1 MAITVPDAVAS
12 VIFSHLGGPATRRFD
27 GRQAVPCRS
36 VGIVDEDV
44 ARVRAET
51 DFVAVASEKMGLRK
65 VGQRWTG
72 LCPFHPEKSPSF
84 SLNAEQGF
92 YYCFGCGA
100 KGDVI
105 TFVREIDQ
113 LDFVEAVES
122 LATRAGIT
130 LHYSDAIG
138 GREHQQKTRI
148 YEALD
153 QAIEWYHQRLL
164 TSPDAAAA
172 RGYLRSQR
180 GYDKEVVVQYRLGW
194 APEGYDHLVK
204 ALNLSSQVLRDAG
217 LAIVNRAGGLTD
229 AFRGRLLF
237 PIFDAAGKPVGL
249 GGRVLPGSE
258 VPNKYKNTEET
269 AVYKKSRV
277 LYGLN
282 WAKKAVVDA
291 GEVVVC
297 EGYTDVIGFHRAGVP
312 QAVATCGTA
321 LAEGHVRLLTNFAH
335 RVVLAYDADNAG
347 LAAAEK
353 FYEWEQRFE
362 VDVAVA
368 ALPKGLD
375 PADLSRRDPEA
386 LRAAVSGAKPFLAFR
401 LERELER
408 SDLRSIEGRA
418 RTAARAMEVVAE
430 HPSELVRDQYLMV
443 VADRCRVDPEQ
454 LRSGAWKGWG
464 KSAGGAAGGG
474 GSGPGRSAGGGGGP
488 GGGRGV
494 SAGRVPAAAQVA
506 RAELEALRLLAHR
519 PEAIADRLEPVFFEG
534 DLAAR
539 AYLARAG
546 ASSLHQAIEGADP
559 DVADLLQ
566 RLAVEDSDDD
576 VDEVVIRLIER
587 AGKRALKELRR
598 EARNSSQP
606 QDYAAVIAWLKL
618 ALEDVRSGQS
628 GQDEESP
635 LVGWL
640 VSRSEVSDE

>member
-1 MAITVPDAVAS
+1 
-12 VIFSHLGGPATRRFD
+12 
-27 GRQAVPCRS
+27 
-36 VGIVDEDV
+36 VDEDV

-72 LCPFHPEKSPSF
+72 LCPFHPEKTPSF
-84 SLNAEQGF
+84 SLNAERGY

-105 TFVREIDQ
+105 HFVREMDQ

-122 LATRAGIT
+122 LAARAGIT
-130 LHYSDAIG
+130 LHYSEAG
-138 GREHQQKTRI
+138 AGREHQQKGQI
-148 YEALD
+148 YEALER
-153 QAIEWYHQRLL
+153 AVEWYHQRLL
-164 TSPDAAAA
+164 KAPDAAAA
-172 RGYLRSQR
+172 RRYLRSER

-194 APEGYDHLVK
+194 APEGFDHLVK
-204 ALNLSSQVLRDAG
+204 ALGVGSQVLRESG
-217 LAIVNRAGGLTD
+217 LATVNRAGGLYD
-229 AFRGRLLF
+229 AFRARLLF

-347 LAAAEK
+347 LAAAER
-353 FYEWEQRFE
+353 FYAWEQKFE

-386 LRAAVSGAKPFLAFR
+386 LRAAVSEARPFLAFR

-408 SDLRSIEGRA
+408 ADLRSIEGRA

-430 HPSELVRDQYLMV
+430 HPSEIVRDQYLMV
-443 VADRCRVDPEQ
+443 VADRCRVDPQQ
-454 LRSGAWKGWG
+454 LRTGAWKTWG
-464 KSAGGAAGGG
+464 KGVGGAAVSGAGGAGRAGSGSAGGA
-474 GSGPGRSAGGGGGP
+474 GSGANAGRAPVAGRSALAAA
-488 GGGRGV
+488 GRGV
-494 SAGRVPAAAQVA
+494 ASGP
-506 RAELEALRLLAHR
+506 ELEALRLLVHR
-519 PEAIADRLEPVFFEG
+519 PEAIAEQLHLVFFDG

-539 AYLARAG
+539 AYLSLAG
-546 ASSLHQAIEGADP
+546 VATLHDAVAGADP

-566 RLAVEDSDDD
+566 RLAVEDADDD
-576 VDEVVIRLIER
+576 VDEVVVRLIER
-587 AGKRALKELRR
+587 AGARALADLERD
-598 EARNSSQP
+598 ARGSSRP
-606 QDYAAVIAWLKL
+606 QDYGAVMAWLKL
-618 ALEDVRSGQS
+618 ALEEVRSAQS
-628 GQDEESP
+628 GQGDASA

-640 VSRSEVSDE
+640 VSRFEVADE

>member
-1 MAITVPDAVAS
+1 
-12 VIFSHLGGPATRRFD
+12 
-27 GRQAVPCRS
+27 

-51 DFVAVASEKMGLRK
+51 DFVAVASEKMALRR

-72 LCPFHPEKSPSF
+72 LCPFHPEKTPSF

-100 KGDVI
+100 KGDAI

-122 LATRAGIT
+122 LAARAGIT
-130 LHYSDAIG
+130 LHYADGAA
-138 GREHQQKTRI
+138 GREHQQKAHI

-153 QAIEWYHQRLL
+153 KAIEWYHQRLL
-164 TSPDAAAA
+164 KAPDAAAA
-172 RGYLRSQR
+172 RAYLRSER
-180 GYDKEVVVQYRLGW
+180 DYDGTVVRQYRLGW
-194 APEGYDHLVK
+194 APEGFDYLVK
-204 ALNLSSQVLRDAG
+204 ALGVGSQVLRDAG
-217 LAIVNRAGGLTD
+217 LATVNRAGGLND
-229 AFRGRLLF
+229 AFRARLLF

-353 FYEWEQRFE
+353 FYEWERKFE

-368 ALPKGLD
+368 ALPRGLD

-386 LRAAVSGAKPFLAFR
+386 LRAAVTGARPFLAFR
-401 LERELER
+401 LDRVLER
-408 SDLRSIEGRA
+408 ADLRSIEGRA
-418 RTAARAMEVVAE
+418 KTAARAMEVVAE
-430 HPSELVRDQYLMV
+430 HPSEIVRDQYLMV
-443 VADRCRVDPEQ
+443 VADRCRVDPQQ
-454 LRSGAWKGWG
+454 LRSGAWKTWG
-464 KSAGGAAGGG
+464 KGPGGSAAGGTGLGARGGAGGG
-474 GSGPGRSAGGGGGP
+474 GAAAGAGNGARAGRPGGSGRVGATGPGVASGP
-488 GGGRGV
+488 
-494 SAGRVPAAAQVA
+494 
-506 RAELEALRLLAHR
+506 ELEALRLLVHR
-519 PEAIADRLEPVFFEG
+519 PEAIAPRLHHVFFDG
-534 DLAAR
+534 DLASR
-539 AYLARAG
+539 AYQARAG
-546 ASSLHQAIEGADP
+546 APSLHDAIAGADP
-559 DVADLLQ
+559 EVADLLQ
-566 RLAVEDSDDD
+566 RLAVEDADEDVDD
-576 VDEVVIRLIER
+576 VIILLINQAVGRAVADLER
-587 AGKRALKELRR
+587 DARASERP
-598 EARNSSQP
+598 E
-606 QDYAAVIAWLKL
+606 DYGAMIAWLKL
-618 ALEDVRSGQS
+618 ALEDVRSGHS
-628 GQDEESP
+628 GQDGESP

-640 VSRSEVSDE
+640 VSRFQVANE

>member
-1 MAITVPDAVAS
+1 
-12 VIFSHLGGPATRRFD
+12 
-27 GRQAVPCRS
+27 

-51 DFVAVASEKMGLRK
+51 DFVAVASEKMALRK

-84 SLNAEQGF
+84 GLSAEQGL

-105 TFVREIDQ
+105 TFVREIDH

-122 LATRAGIT
+122 LAARAGIT
-130 LHYSDAIG
+130 LHRSDAASSG
-138 GREHQQKTRI
+138 EHQQKTRI
-148 YEALD
+148 TEALER
-153 QAIEWYHQRLL
+153 AIEWYHQRLL
-164 TSPDAAAA
+164 TAPDAKDA
-172 RGYLRSQR
+172 RRYLRAER
-180 GYDKEVVVQYRLGW
+180 DYDGEVVRHYRLGW
-194 APEGYDHLVK
+194 APDGFDQLVK
-204 ALNLSSQVLRDAG
+204 ALDIGSQVLRDAG
-217 LAIVNRAGGLTD
+217 LATVNRAGRLND
-229 AFRGRLLF
+229 VFRARLLF
-237 PIFDAAGKPVGL
+237 PIFDAAGRPVGL

-335 RVVLAYDADNAG
+335 RVVLAFDADNAG

-353 FYEWEQRFE
+353 FYEWETKYQ

-368 ALPKGLD
+368 ALPRGLD

-386 LRAAVSGAKPFLAFR
+386 LRAAVIGARPFLAFR

-408 SDLRSIEGRA
+408 ADLRSIEGRA
-418 RTAARAMEVVAE
+418 KTAARAMEVVAE
-430 HPSELVRDQYLMV
+430 HPSEIVRDQYLMV
-443 VADRCRVDPEQ
+443 VADRCRVDPQQ
-454 LRSGAWKGWG
+454 LRSGAWKTWG
-464 KSAGGAAGGG
+464 NVGGAAAGATGTSTRGGGGAPGGAGGPATAARARVAAGGAA
-474 GSGPGRSAGGGGGP
+474 P
-488 GGGRGV
+488 GRGV
-494 SAGRVPAAAQVA
+494 ESGP
-506 RAELEALRLLAHR
+506 ELEALRLLVHR
-519 PEAIADRLEPVFFEG
+519 PEEIGARLHPVFFDG
-534 DLAAR
+534 DLSAR
-539 AYLARAG
+539 AFLARSLAE
-546 ASSLHQAIEGADP
+546 SLHDAVASADP
-559 DVADLLQ
+559 EVADLLQ
-566 RLAVEDSDDD
+566 RLAVEDADED

-587 AGKRALKELRR
+587 AGGRALEDLQR
-598 EARNSSQP
+598 EARRSSRP
-606 QDYAAVIAWLKL
+606 QDYGAVIAWLKL
-618 ALEDVRSGQS
+618 ALEDVRSGHF
-628 GQDEESP
+628 GQDGESP
-635 LVGWL
+635 LVAWL
-640 VSRSEVSDE
+640 VSRFEVAEADE